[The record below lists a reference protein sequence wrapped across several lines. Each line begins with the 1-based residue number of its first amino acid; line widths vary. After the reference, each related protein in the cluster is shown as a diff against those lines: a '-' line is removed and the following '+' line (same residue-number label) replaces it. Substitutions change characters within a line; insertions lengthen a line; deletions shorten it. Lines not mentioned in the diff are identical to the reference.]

1 MNGSAEDMSS
11 VLVLS
16 SSALNLIEGTDLFI
30 SREPDSPNAVVT
42 IYDTGGGEPSSGTE
56 NNEFPT
62 IQVRVRGA
70 VMDYEGAYDLIA
82 SIKDIIHNLASQTI
96 NNTKYIGVWAS
107 SDIIPLGYD
116 TNDRPILT
124 INFRI
129 HRTA

>member
-1 MNGSAEDMSS
+1 MNSSAEDMSS
-11 VLVLS
+11 ILA
-16 SSALNLIEGTDLFI
+16 SAIASLTENTNLFI
-30 SREPDSPNAVVT
+30 SREPSEPDAVVSVF
-42 IYDTGGGEPSSGTE
+42 DTGGGEPSSGTE

-70 VMDYEGAYDLIA
+70 KMDYETAYALID
-82 SIKDIIHNLASQTI
+82 SIKTVLHNLASQTI
-96 NNTKYIGVWAS
+96 NSTKYIGVWAS

-116 TNDRPILT
+116 ASDRPILT

>member
-1 MNGSAEDMSS
+1 MNSSAEDMSA

-16 SSALNLIEGTDLFI
+16 SSALSLIEGTDLFI
-30 SREPDSPNAVVT
+30 SREPDSPDAVVT
-42 IYDTGGGEPSSGTE
+42 IFDTGGGEPSSGTE
-56 NNEFPT
+56 KNEFPT

-70 VMDYEGAYDLIA
+70 VMDYETAYDLIS
-82 SIKDIIHNLASQTI
+82 SIKDVLHNLASQTVSG
-96 NNTKYIGVWAS
+96 TKYIGVWAS

-116 TNDRPILT
+116 ASDRPILT